1 MAGTKQTKHYMD
13 LKKAKVLVTGGSSG
27 IGYEAAKTLITAGAK
42 VVICGRDEDRL
53 AKAAKELGAI
63 PVKAD
68 VSNEEDI
75 VTLVRETIEKL
86 DGYNV
91 LINNAAYG
99 YFSPLQSI
107 DTVKF
112 KEVLMTNITGAMI
125 CGRESAKYFIEKSY
139 GNIINIASSAG
150 TGGFANGSPYC
161 ATKFAL
167 RGMNECW
174 RAELRKH
181 NIRVM
186 LVNPSEV
193 QTNFGINAGGK
204 PRDFNPTKLEGAQI
218 AHLIKSMLEMDD
230 KGFIPEAGVW
240 ATNPQ

>member
-1 MAGTKQTKHYMD
+1 MNIN
-13 LKKAKVLVTGGSSG
+13 KAKVLVTGGSLG
-27 IGYEAAKTLITAGAK
+27 IGYAAAKSLIEEGAK
-42 VVICGRDEDRL
+42 VVICGRDKKRL
-53 AKAAKELGAI
+53 ERAAKELGAI
-63 PVKAD
+63 PISAD
-68 VSNEEDI
+68 VSKESDVI
-75 VTLVRETIEKL
+75 SLIAKTIEAL

-99 YFSPLQSI
+99 YFSPLTNI

-112 KEVLMTNITGAMI
+112 NEQLMTNITGAMV
-125 CGRESAKYFIEKSY
+125 CGRESAKYFIEQSY
-139 GNIINIASSAG
+139 GNIVNIASSAG
-150 TGGFANGSPYC
+150 TGGFANGTPYC

-204 PRDFNPTKLEGAQI
+204 PRDFNPTKLEGLHI
-218 AHLIKSMLEMDD
+218 AHLIKAMLQMDD
-230 KGFIPEAGVW
+230 RGFIPEAGVW
-240 ATNPQ
+240 ATNPS

>member
-1 MAGTKQTKHYMD
+1 MD
-13 LKKAKVLVTGGSSG
+13 LKKAKVLVTGSSLG
-27 IGYEAAKTLITAGAK
+27 IGYSAAKILIEAGAK
-42 VVICGRDEDRL
+42 VVICGRDAKRL
-53 AKAAKELGAI
+53 ETAAKELGAI
-63 PVKAD
+63 PVLAD
-68 VSNEEDI
+68 VAKEIDVIN
-75 VTLVRETIEKL
+75 LVAKTIEAL

-99 YFSPLQSI
+99 YFSPLTGI
-107 DTVKF
+107 DTAKF
-112 KEVLMTNITGAMI
+112 NDVIMTNITGAMM
-125 CGRESAKYFIEKSY
+125 CGRESAKYFTEKNY
-139 GNIINIASSAG
+139 GNIVNIASSAG

-174 RAELRKH
+174 RAELRKY

-204 PRDFNPTKLEGAQI
+204 PRDFNPTKLEGTQI

-240 ATNPQ
+240 ATNPVN

>member
-1 MAGTKQTKHYMD
+1 MD
-13 LKKAKVLVTGGSSG
+13 LKNAKVLITGGSMG
-27 IGYEAAKTLITAGAK
+27 IGYAAAKILIDAGAK
-42 VVICGRDEDRL
+42 AVICGRDEKRL
-53 AKAAKELGAI
+53 EKAAKELGAI
-63 PVKAD
+63 PILAD
-68 VSNEEDI
+68 VSSESDVI
-75 VTLVRETIEKL
+75 SLVAKTIEAL
-86 DGYNV
+86 GGYNV

-99 YFSPLQSI
+99 YFSPLTGI
-107 DTVKF
+107 DTGKF
-112 KEVLMTNITGAMI
+112 NELLMTNITGAMV
-125 CGRESAKYFIEKSY
+125 CGRESAKHFIEKSY
-139 GNIINIASSAG
+139 GNIVNIASSAG

-193 QTNFGINAGGK
+193 QTSFGINAGGK
-204 PRDFNPTKLEGAQI
+204 PRDFNPTKLEGTHI

-240 ATNPQ
+240 ATNPVN

>member
-1 MAGTKQTKHYMD
+1 MD
-13 LKKAKVLVTGGSSG
+13 LKNAKVLVTGGSLG
-27 IGYEAAKTLITAGAK
+27 IGYSAAKILIEAGAK
-42 VVICGRDEDRL
+42 VVICGRDAKRL
-53 AKAAKELGAI
+53 EAAAKEIGAV
-63 PVKAD
+63 PVLAD
-68 VSNEEDI
+68 VSKENEVI
-75 VTLVRETIEKL
+75 SLVTKTIEAL

-99 YFSPLQSI
+99 YFSPLTDI
-107 DTVKF
+107 DTAKF
-112 KEVLMTNITGAMI
+112 NEVLMTNITGAMV

-139 GNIINIASSAG
+139 GNIVNIASSAG

-218 AHLIKSMLEMDD
+218 AHLIKAMLEMDD

-240 ATNPQ
+240 ATNPK

>member
-1 MAGTKQTKHYMD
+1 MD

-27 IGYEAAKTLITAGAK
+27 IGYDTAAELSKKGAR
-42 VVICGRDEDRL
+42 VVINGRDEKRL
-53 AKAAKELGAI
+53 NAAAKELGLI
-63 PVKAD
+63 SYRAD
-68 VSNEEDI
+68 VSSEND
-75 VTLVRETIEKL
+75 VKKLVGFTI
-86 DGYNV
+86 DSIGGYNV

-99 YFSPLQSI
+99 YFSPLMAI
-107 DTVKF
+107 DTAKF
-112 KEVLMTNITGAMI
+112 NEQLMVNITGAMM
-125 CGRESAKYFIEKSY
+125 CGRESAKHFISQNY
-139 GNIINIASSAG
+139 GNIINIASSAAK
-150 TGGFANGSPYC
+150 GGFANGTPYV

-167 RGMNECW
+167 RGMTECW

-193 QTNFGINAGGK
+193 QTNFGHNAGGRN
-204 PRDFNPTKLEGAQI
+204 RDFNPTKLEGKEI
-218 AHLIKSMLEMDD
+218 AHLIVSMLEMDD

>member
-1 MAGTKQTKHYMD
+1 MD
-13 LKKAKVLVTGGSSG
+13 LKNAKVLVTGGSLG
-27 IGYEAAKTLITAGAK
+27 IGYSAAKILIEAGAK
-42 VVICGRDEDRL
+42 VVICGRDAKRL
-53 AKAAKELGAI
+53 ETAAKELGAI
-63 PVKAD
+63 PILAD
-68 VSNEEDI
+68 VAKENDVI
-75 VTLVRETIEKL
+75 NLVTKTIEAL

-99 YFSPLQSI
+99 YFSPLTGI
-107 DTVKF
+107 DTAKF
-112 KEVLMTNITGAMI
+112 NDVLMTNITGAMI
-125 CGRESAKYFIEKSY
+125 CGRESAKYSVEKSY
-139 GNIINIASSAG
+139 GNIVNIASSAG

-218 AHLIKSMLEMDD
+218 AHLIKAMLEIDD

>member
-1 MAGTKQTKHYMD
+1 MD
-13 LKKAKVLVTGGSSG
+13 LKNAKVLVTGGSLG
-27 IGYEAAKTLITAGAK
+27 IGFAAAKALTEGGAK
-42 VVICGRDEDRL
+42 VVICGRDEKRL
-53 AKAAKELGAI
+53 EAAAKEIGAV
-63 PVKAD
+63 PVLAD
-68 VSNEEDI
+68 VSKENDVI
-75 VTLVRETIEKL
+75 SLVTKTIEAL

-99 YFSPLQSI
+99 YFSPLTDI
-107 DTVKF
+107 DTAKF
-112 KEVLMTNITGAMI
+112 NEVLMTNITGAMM

-139 GNIINIASSAG
+139 GNIVNIASSAG

-218 AHLIKSMLEMDD
+218 AHLIKAMLEMDD

>member
-1 MAGTKQTKHYMD
+1 MD
-13 LKKAKVLVTGGSSG
+13 LKNAKVLVTGGSLG
-27 IGYEAAKTLITAGAK
+27 IGYAAAKSLIEAGAK
-42 VVICGRDEDRL
+42 AVICGRNEEL
-53 AKAAKELGAI
+53 LNKAANELGAVA
-63 PVKAD
+63 VKAD
-68 VSNEEDI
+68 VSKEEDVI
-75 VTLVRETIEKL
+75 SLVKKTIEAL
-86 DGYNV
+86 GGYNV

-99 YFSPLQSI
+99 YFSQLTNI
-107 DTVKF
+107 DTTKF
-112 KEVLMTNITGAMI
+112 NEQLMTNITGAML
-125 CGRESAKYFIEKSY
+125 CGRESAKYFIEQNY

-150 TGGFANGSPYC
+150 TGGFANGTPYV

-193 QTNFGINAGGK
+193 QTQFGVNAGGK
-204 PRDFNPTKLEGAQI
+204 QRDFNPTKLEGAQI
-218 AHLIKSMLEMDD
+218 AHLIKAMLEMDD

>member
-1 MAGTKQTKHYMD
+1 MD
-13 LKKAKVLVTGGSSG
+13 LNKAKVLVTGGSMG
-27 IGYEAAKTLITAGAK
+27 IGYSAAKVLTEAGAK
-42 VVICGRDEDRL
+42 VVICGRDTTRL
-53 AKAAKELGAI
+53 KATADEIGAI
-63 PVKAD
+63 PITAD
-68 VSNEEDI
+68 VSKESDVVNLI
-75 VTLVRETIEKL
+75 TKTIEVL

-99 YFSPLQSI
+99 YFSPLTGI
-107 DTVKF
+107 DTAKF
-112 KEVLMTNITGAMI
+112 NEVLMTNITGAMM
-125 CGRESAKYFIEKSY
+125 CGRESAKYFTEKNY
-139 GNIINIASSAG
+139 GNIVNIASSAG

-174 RAELRKH
+174 RAELRKY

-240 ATNPQ
+240 ATNPVNQ

>member
-1 MAGTKQTKHYMD
+1 MD
-13 LKKAKVLVTGGSSG
+13 LKNAKVLVTGGSLG
-27 IGYEAAKTLITAGAK
+27 IGYAAAKVLIEAGAK
-42 VVICGRDEDRL
+42 VVICGRDAKRL
-53 AKAAKELGAI
+53 ETAAKEMGAI
-63 PVKAD
+63 PVIANVAREND
-68 VSNEEDI
+68 VIN
-75 VTLVRETIEKL
+75 LVAKTIEAL

-99 YFSPLQSI
+99 YFSPLTGI
-107 DTVKF
+107 DTTKF
-112 KEVLMTNITGAMI
+112 NEQLMTNITGAMM
-125 CGRESAKYFIEKSY
+125 CGRESAKHFIEKSY
-139 GNIINIASSAG
+139 GNIVNIASSAG

-204 PRDFNPTKLEGAQI
+204 PRDFNPTKLEGVQI
-218 AHLIKSMLEMDD
+218 AHLMKAMLEMDD

-240 ATNPQ
+240 ATNPVN

>member
-1 MAGTKQTKHYMD
+1 MD
-13 LKKAKVLVTGGSSG
+13 LKKAKVLVTGGRMG
-27 IGYEAAKTLITAGAK
+27 IGYSAAKTLIEAGAK
-42 VVICGRDEDRL
+42 VVICGRDEARL
-53 AKAAKELGAI
+53 QKAAKEIGAI
-63 PVKAD
+63 PIKAD
-68 VSNEEDI
+68 VSKEKDI
-75 VTLVRETIEKL
+75 VTLVRETIEQL

-99 YFSPLQSI
+99 YFSPLQAI
-107 DTVKF
+107 DTAKF
-112 KEVLMTNITGAMI
+112 NEVLMTNITGAMI

-139 GNIINIASSAG
+139 GNIVNIASSAG

-218 AHLIKSMLEMDD
+218 AHLIKAMLEMDD

>member
-1 MAGTKQTKHYMD
+1 MD
-13 LKKAKVLVTGGSSG
+13 LKNAKVLVTGGSLG
-27 IGYEAAKTLITAGAK
+27 IGYSAAKILIEAGAK
-42 VVICGRDEDRL
+42 VVICGRDAKRL
-53 AKAAKELGAI
+53 ETAAKELGAI
-63 PVKAD
+63 PILAD
-68 VSNEEDI
+68 VAKENDVI
-75 VTLVRETIEKL
+75 NLVTKTIEAL

-99 YFSPLQSI
+99 YFSPLTGI
-107 DTVKF
+107 DAAKF
-112 KEVLMTNITGAMI
+112 NDVLMTNITGAMV
-125 CGRESAKYFIEKSY
+125 CGRESAKYFVEKSY
-139 GNIINIASSAG
+139 GNIVNIASSAG

-218 AHLIKSMLEMDD
+218 AHLIKAMLEIDD

>member
-1 MAGTKQTKHYMD
+1 MD
-13 LKKAKVLVTGGSSG
+13 LNNAKVLVTGGSMG
-27 IGYEAAKTLITAGAK
+27 IGYSAAKALTEAGAK
-42 VVICGRDEDRL
+42 VVICGRDNKRL
-53 AKAAKELGAI
+53 EAAARELGAI
-63 PVKAD
+63 PITAD
-68 VSNEEDI
+68 VSKESDVINLI
-75 VTLVRETIEKL
+75 AKTIEAL

-99 YFSPLQSI
+99 YFSPLTGI
-107 DTVKF
+107 DTAKF
-112 KEVLMTNITGAMI
+112 NEVLMTNITGAMI
-125 CGRESAKYFIEKSY
+125 CGRESAKYFKEKNY
-139 GNIINIASSAG
+139 GNIVNIASSAG

-204 PRDFNPTKLEGAQI
+204 PRDFNPTKLEGTQI

>member
-1 MAGTKQTKHYMD
+1 MD
-13 LKKAKVLVTGGSSG
+13 LKNAKVLVTGGSLG
-27 IGYEAAKTLITAGAK
+27 IGYSAAKILIEAGAK
-42 VVICGRDEDRL
+42 VVICGRDAKRL
-53 AKAAKELGAI
+53 ETAAKELGAI
-63 PVKAD
+63 PILAD
-68 VSNEEDI
+68 VAKENDVI
-75 VTLVRETIEKL
+75 NLVTKTIEAL

-99 YFSPLQSI
+99 YFSPLTGI
-107 DTVKF
+107 DTAKF
-112 KEVLMTNITGAMI
+112 NDVLMTNITGAMI
-125 CGRESAKYFIEKSY
+125 CGRESAKYFVEKSY
-139 GNIINIASSAG
+139 GNIVNIASSAG

-218 AHLIKSMLEMDD
+218 AHLIKAMLEIDD

>member
-1 MAGTKQTKHYMD
+1 M
-13 LKKAKVLVTGGSSG
+13 
-27 IGYEAAKTLITAGAK
+27 
-42 VVICGRDEDRL
+42 ICGRDEAKL
-53 AKAAKELGAI
+53 EKAAKEIGAI
-63 PVKAD
+63 PVRGGCKQRGRYCNPGTRD
-68 VSNEEDI
+68 NRKV
-75 VTLVRETIEKL
+75 

-99 YFSPLQSI
+99 YFSPLQAI

-112 KEVLMTNITGAMI
+112 NELLMTNITGAMI
-125 CGRESAKYFIEKSY
+125 CGRESAKYFAEKNY
-139 GNIINIASSAG
+139 GNIVNIASSAG

-204 PRDFNPTKLEGAQI
+204 PRDFNPTKLEGTQI
-218 AHLIKSMLEMDD
+218 AHLIKAMLEMDD

-240 ATNPQ
+240 

>member
-1 MAGTKQTKHYMD
+1 MD
-13 LKKAKVLVTGGSSG
+13 LKNAKVLVTGGSMG
-27 IGYEAAKTLITAGAK
+27 IGYSTAKVFTEAGAK
-42 VVICGRDEDRL
+42 AVICGRDTTRL
-53 AKAAKELGAI
+53 KAAAREIGAI
-63 PVKAD
+63 PITAD
-68 VSNEEDI
+68 VRKESDVVNLI
-75 VTLVRETIEKL
+75 AKTIEAL

-99 YFSPLQSI
+99 YFSPLTGI
-107 DTVKF
+107 DTAKF
-112 KEVLMTNITGAMI
+112 NEVLMTNITGAMM
-125 CGRESAKYFIEKSY
+125 CGRESAKYFTEKNY
-139 GNIINIASSAG
+139 GNIVNIASSAG

-174 RAELRKH
+174 RAELRKY

-204 PRDFNPTKLEGAQI
+204 PRDFNPTKLEGTQI

-240 ATNPQ
+240 ATNPK

>member
-1 MAGTKQTKHYMD
+1 MD
-13 LKKAKVLVTGGSSG
+13 LKNAKVLVTGGSMG
-27 IGYEAAKTLITAGAK
+27 IGYAAAKALIDGGAK
-42 VVICGRDEDRL
+42 VVICGRDEARL
-53 AKAAKELGAI
+53 SKAAKELGAVPI
-63 PVKAD
+63 LAD
-68 VSNEEDI
+68 VSKESDVI
-75 VTLVRETIEKL
+75 SLVSKTIQAL
-86 DGYNV
+86 GGYNV
-91 LINNAAYG
+91 LVNNAAYG
-99 YFSPLQSI
+99 YFSPLTNI
-107 DTVKF
+107 DTAKF
-112 KEVLMTNITGAMI
+112 NEQLMTNITGAMI
-125 CGRESAKYFIEKSY
+125 CGRESAKHFIEKSY

-150 TGGFANGSPYC
+150 TGGFANGTPYC

-193 QTNFGINAGGK
+193 QTSFGINAGGK
-204 PRDFNPTKLEGAQI
+204 GRDFNPTKLEAKEI

-240 ATNPQ
+240 ATNPV

>member
-1 MAGTKQTKHYMD
+1 MD
-13 LKKAKVLVTGGSSG
+13 LKNAKVLVTGGSMG
-27 IGYEAAKTLITAGAK
+27 IGYAAAKTLIDGGAK
-42 VVICGRDEDRL
+42 VVICGRDEVSL
-53 AKAAKELGAI
+53 NKAAKEIGAVPI
-63 PVKAD
+63 LAD
-68 VSNEEDI
+68 VSKESDVI
-75 VTLVRETIEKL
+75 SLVKQTIKAL

-91 LINNAAYG
+91 LVNNAAYG
-99 YFSPLQSI
+99 YFSPLTAI
-107 DTVKF
+107 DTSKF
-112 KEVLMTNITGAMI
+112 NEQLMVNITGAMV
-125 CGRESAKYFIEKSY
+125 CGRESAKHFIEKSY
-139 GNIINIASSAG
+139 GNIVNIASSAG
-150 TGGFANGSPYC
+150 TGGFAGGSPYC

-204 PRDFNPTKLEGAQI
+204 GRDFNPTKLEAKEI
-218 AHLIKSMLEMDD
+218 AHLIRSMLEMDD

-240 ATNPQ
+240 ATNPVN

>member
-1 MAGTKQTKHYMD
+1 MD
-13 LKKAKVLVTGGSSG
+13 LKNAKVLVTGGSMG
-27 IGYEAAKTLITAGAK
+27 IGYAAAKVLIDAGAK
-42 VVICGRDEDRL
+42 VVICGRDAKRL
-53 AKAAKELGAI
+53 ETAGKELGATPI
-63 PVKAD
+63 LAD
-68 VSNEEDI
+68 VAKEDDVI
-75 VTLVRETIEKL
+75 NLVTKTIEAL

-99 YFSPLQSI
+99 YFSPLTGI
-107 DTVKF
+107 DTAKF
-112 KEVLMTNITGAMI
+112 NDVLMTNITGAMM
-125 CGRESAKYFIEKSY
+125 CGRESAKYFTEKNY
-139 GNIINIASSAG
+139 GNIVNIASSAG

-218 AHLIKSMLEMDD
+218 AHLIKAMLEIDD

-240 ATNPQ
+240 ATNPVN

>member
-1 MAGTKQTKHYMD
+1 MD
-13 LKKAKVLVTGGSSG
+13 LNNAKVLVTGGSMG
-27 IGYEAAKTLITAGAK
+27 IGYSAAKVLTEAGAK
-42 VVICGRDEDRL
+42 VVICGRDTTRL
-53 AKAAKELGAI
+53 KAAADEIGAI
-63 PVKAD
+63 PITAD
-68 VSNEEDI
+68 VSKESDVVNLI
-75 VTLVRETIEKL
+75 AKTIEAL

-99 YFSPLQSI
+99 YFSPLTGI
-107 DTVKF
+107 DTAKF
-112 KEVLMTNITGAMI
+112 NEVLMTNITGAMM
-125 CGRESAKYFIEKSY
+125 CGRESAKYFTEKNY
-139 GNIINIASSAG
+139 GNIVNIASSAG

>member
-1 MAGTKQTKHYMD
+1 MD
-13 LKKAKVLVTGGSSG
+13 LKEAKVLVTGGSLG
-27 IGYEAAKTLITAGAK
+27 IGYAAAKILINSGAK
-42 VVICGRDEDRL
+42 VVICGRDAKRL
-53 AKAAKELGAI
+53 EAAAKELGAVPI
-63 PVKAD
+63 LAD
-68 VSNEEDI
+68 VSKESDVI
-75 VTLVRETIEKL
+75 SLVRKTIEAL
-86 DGYNV
+86 GGYNV
-91 LINNAAYG
+91 LVNNAAYG
-99 YFSPLQSI
+99 YFSPLTGI
-107 DTVKF
+107 DTTKF
-112 KEVLMTNITGAMI
+112 NEVLMTNVTGAMM
-125 CGRESAKYFIEKSY
+125 CGRESAKHFIEKSY
-139 GNIINIASSAG
+139 GNILNIASSAG

-240 ATNPQ
+240 ATNPVN

>member
-1 MAGTKQTKHYMD
+1 MD
-13 LKKAKVLVTGGSSG
+13 LKKAKVLVTGGSLG
-27 IGYEAAKTLITAGAK
+27 IGYAAAKTLIEAGAK
-42 VVICGRDEDRL
+42 VVICGRDEAKL
-53 AKAAKELGAI
+53 EKAAKEIGAI
-63 PVKAD
+63 PVRAD
-68 VSNEEDI
+68 VSKEEDI

-99 YFSPLQSI
+99 YFSPLQAI

-112 KEVLMTNITGAMI
+112 NELLMTNITGAMI
-125 CGRESAKYFIEKSY
+125 CGRESAKYFAEKNY
-139 GNIINIASSAG
+139 GNIVNIASSAG

-204 PRDFNPTKLEGAQI
+204 PRDFNPTKLEGTQI
-218 AHLIKSMLEMDD
+218 AHLIKAMLEMDD

-240 ATNPQ
+240 ATNPQQ